1 MSDKPR
7 VLVVGSVA
15 LDTIDCP
22 GGRCEEVVGGSATYF
37 SLAAHLFAPVSI
49 VAVVGDDFPP
59 DAMELLESRGIDT
72 AGVAT
77 EPGRTFRWAGRYEDD
92 LNAAIT
98 EKTDFGVFT
107 DFAPE
112 IPEDYKRAEYVF
124 LANIDPKLQLN
135 VLEQM
140 ENPHLTALDT
150 MNCWISISRDDLLEV
165 VPRVDALV
173 MNDAEAKMLTGENNL
188 INALHK
194 LVAMGPEYA
203 VVKKGEHGAVLVGR
217 DFYFVIPAFPLAFVA
232 DPTGAGD
239 SFAGG
244 FMGWLARTDD
254 VSPANLCRAVA
265 YGAAVASFT
274 VEGVSVERL
283 ASVTLEEVE
292 ERLAKLGEMS
302 RF

>member
-37 SLAAHLFAPVSI
+37 SLAASLFAPVSI

-59 DAMELLESRGIDT
+59 DAMELLQSRGIDT

-77 EPGRTFRWAGRYEDD
+77 KPGRTFRWVGRYEDD

-98 EKTDFGVFT
+98 EKTELGVFA

-112 IPEDYKRAEYVF
+112 IPEDARRAEYLF
-124 LANIDPKLQLN
+124 LANINPTLQLS

-140 ENPHLTALDT
+140 DGPRLAALDT
-150 MNCWISISRDDLLEV
+150 MNYWITKTRDELLAV
-165 VPRVDALV
+165 VRRVDALV

-188 INALHK
+188 INALHE
-194 LVAMGPEYA
+194 LVATGPEYV
-203 VVKKGEHGAVLVGR
+203 VVKKGEHGAVLTGR
-217 DFYFVIPAFPLAFVA
+217 DFYFVIPAFPLTFVA

-292 ERLAKLGEMS
+292 ERLAKLGEMN

>member
-15 LDTIDCP
+15 LDTINCP
-22 GGRCEEVVGGSATYF
+22 GGSCEEVVGGSATYF
-37 SLAAHLFAPVSI
+37 SLAASLFAPVSI

-59 DAMELLESRGIDT
+59 EALELLQSRGIDT
-72 AGVAT
+72 AGVAA
-77 EPGRTFRWAGRYEDD
+77 EPGRTFRWTGRYEDD

-98 EKTDFGVFT
+98 ENTELGVFA

-112 IPEDYKRAEYVF
+112 IHKEARGAEYLF
-124 LANIDPKLQLN
+124 LANIDPMLQLS

-140 ENPHLTALDT
+140 DGPRLAALDT
-150 MNCWISISRDDLLEV
+150 MNYWITKTRDELLAV
-165 VPRVDALV
+165 VRRVDVLV

-188 INALHK
+188 INALHE

-203 VVKKGEHGAVLVGR
+203 VVKKGEHGAVLMGR
-217 DFYFVIPAFPLAFVA
+217 DFYFVIPAFPLTFVA

-254 VSPANLCRAVA
+254 VSPANLCRAAA
-265 YGAAVASFT
+265 YGTAVASFT

-292 ERLAKLGEMS
+292 DRLAKLGEMS